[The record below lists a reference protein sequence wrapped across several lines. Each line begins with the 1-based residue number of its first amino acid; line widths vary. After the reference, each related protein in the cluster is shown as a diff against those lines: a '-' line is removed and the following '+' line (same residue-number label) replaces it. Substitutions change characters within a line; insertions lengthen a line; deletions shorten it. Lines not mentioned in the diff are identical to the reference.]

1 MAKLSSDGKY
11 VTVESGDS
19 LTQIAVDY
27 AGGYSKYKT
36 LAAINDISNPDLIFI
51 GQKIYLTKEES
62 GSGGSGSSSS
72 KPATPSKATIKQFGA
87 LSSDSGTLFATWKW
101 DKQSETESYKVLW
114 KYTTIDGIEII
125 GTNTNISVDKDYYA
139 GSCQSTY
146 QIPDG
151 VTKVTFEVKPI
162 SKTYKKNDK
171 DTVYWT
177 ADWSTKKTYTNATPL
192 SVPKAPSLSVDGYK
206 LTAEI
211 DDVGDTTATQIEF
224 KLVKNN
230 TTVVGT
236 KSASI
241 NTGTGYVSYSWS
253 TSDAGSEYKVC
264 ARAVKGTLYSDWSGY
279 SNSITTKPSAPTG
292 FTTVKAQTETSV
304 YLAWNAVKSAKTYDI
319 EYATKKSYFDGTDL
333 TTTKRGI
340 ETTHFEISGLETG
353 NEYFFRLRAVN
364 EDNTTSDWSGIS
376 SVIIGTA
383 PAAPTTWSSTT
394 TAITGEEL
402 NLYWVHNS
410 EDGSSQTYA
419 ELELNIGGVVETHT
433 IKNSTDE
440 DEKDKTSSYSV
451 KTTGYSEGTTIL
463 WRVRTAGVTKNYG
476 EWSTQRTI
484 DIYAQPSLELS
495 FTDAKGNSIET
506 LTSFPGYIN
515 ALPGPKTQ
523 APIGYHLTVT
533 SNSIYETVDNVGN
546 IKYVNAG
553 EAIYSKHFDITD
565 ALLVELSPGNIDL
578 ENNISYTITCVASM
592 DSGLRAEGRINFT
605 VSWTDEKYAPNA
617 EISIDEEVLS
627 AHIRP
632 YCMNTTFTY
641 YRVTHAN
648 GVYTKTST
656 VVDYVFGEEVSSTFT
671 TTGEQVF
678 SGTDGDGN
686 DIYYCQSVNSTL
698 VENITL
704 SVYRR
709 TFDGDFIE
717 IASGLDN
724 SKNTT
729 VTDPHPSLDFARYRI
744 VATSTETGAV
754 SYTDLAGIPVNCD
767 SGIIQ
772 WAEEW
777 SSFES
782 TDEGALEQPPWSG
795 SMLRL
800 RFNLDVSES
809 NTPDVQHV
817 SYIGR
822 EQQVAYYGTM
832 LGHKA
837 TWNTDVD
844 KEDKETLYALRR
856 LQTWMGDVY
865 IREPSGL
872 GYWASV
878 TVSFNQNHTELI
890 IPVSINITRVEGGM

>member
-1 MAKLSSDGKY
+1 MAATTH
-11 VTVESGDS
+11 TVVKGDTLWSIAETYLGSG
-19 LTQIAVDY
+19 T
-27 AGGYSKYKT
+27 KYKQ
-36 LAAINDISNPDLIFI
+36 LAAINNISNPDLIFI
-51 GQKIYLTKEES
+51 GQVIKLTNE
-62 GSGGSGSSSS
+62 GSGSSSGS
-72 KPATPSKATIKQFGA
+72 SSSSGSNKVTINQFGA
-87 LSSDSGTLFATWKW
+87 LSTNSNTLFATWTW
-101 DKQSETESYKVLW
+101 DKQSQTESYKVLW

-139 GSCQSTY
+139 GSRQSTY

-151 VTKVTFEVKPI
+151 ATKVTFQVKPI

-177 ADWSTKKTYTNATPL
+177 ADWSSKKTYTNSTPL
-192 SVPKAPSLSVDGYK
+192 SEPKTPALTVDGYK
-206 LTAEI
+206 LTATI
-211 DDVGDTTATQIEF
+211 DDVGDTVATTIEF

-241 NTGTGYVSYSWS
+241 NTQTGYVSYSWS

-279 SNSITTKPSAPTG
+279 SNIITTKPAAPSG
-292 FTTVKAQTETSV
+292 FTTAKAQTETSV
-304 YLAWNAVKSAKTYDI
+304 YLAWAAIKSAKTYEI
-319 EYATKKSYFDGTDL
+319 EYALKKSYFDGTDL
-333 TTTKRGI
+333 TTKKSGI
-340 ETTHFEISGLETG
+340 TTTYFEITGLETG

-364 EDNTTSDWSGIS
+364 EDNSASDWSGIS

-451 KTTGYSEGTTIL
+451 ATKGYSEGTTIL
-463 WRVRTAGVTKNYG
+463 WKVRTAGVTKNYG

-506 LTSFPGYIN
+506 LTTFPGYVN

-523 APIGYHLTVT
+523 SPIGYHLTVT
-533 SNSIYETVDNVGN
+533 SNSVYETVDNVGN
-546 IKYVNAG
+546 TKYVNAG
-553 EAIYSKHFDITD
+553 EATYSKHFDITD

-592 DSGLRAEGRINFT
+592 DSGLRAEGSINFT
-605 VSWTDEKYAPNA
+605 VSWTDEQYAPNA

-641 YRVTHAN
+641 YQVTQTDN
-648 GVYTKTST
+648 TYTKTST
-656 VVDYVFGEEVSSTFT
+656 AVDYVFGEEIADTFT

-686 DIYYCQSVNSTL
+686 DIYYCRSENSTL
-698 VENITL
+698 VENVTL

-754 SYTDLAGIPVNCD
+754 GYTDISEPVGFD

-772 WAEEW
+772 WAEDW
-777 SSFES
+777 TSFES
-782 TDEGALEQPPWSG
+782 TEEGALEQPSWSG
-795 SMLRL
+795 SLLRL

-809 NTPDVQHV
+809 NTPDVQHI

-878 TVSFNQNHTELI
+878 TVSFNQNHTELV